1 MVINGITY
9 DRAGLAALMDFA
21 VLDPGTTEV
30 ELRACAE
37 STIRYQFRGMH
48 PNLIWAERTAD
59 LLEGTG
65 IETGIVAAFP
75 FGTLPTCEKV
85 REVEAA
91 CRVMRGR
98 PACIDFVTNVGALRG
113 GDYQTYSHDIS
124 EVVKAGHAYGYVVKA
139 IMESALLTDEELA
152 VGCRLAAEAGI
163 DFVKTSSGR
172 NGSPNIRAIRIMRE
186 NVGEQVGVKF
196 SGFGSYNA
204 APLAIMAIAA
214 GATRLG
220 SRRAD
225 AIIEEIESCY
235 QGLVIE
241 NKSAHKR
248 TT

>member
-1 MVINGITY
+1 MIIRGVTY
-9 DRAGLAALMDFA
+9 DRAKLASLMDFA
-21 VLDPGTTEV
+21 VLDPGTSEQ

-37 STIRYQFRGMH
+37 TAIRYHFRGMH

-75 FGTLPTCEKV
+75 FGTLPTSEKV

-91 CRVMRGR
+91 CRVLRGR
-98 PACIDFVTNVGALRG
+98 PACVDFVTNVGALRG
-113 GDYQTYSHDIS
+113 GDYRTYAKDIT
-124 EVVKAGHAYGYVVKA
+124 EVVKAGHAYGYVVKS

-152 VGCRLAAEAGI
+152 MGCRLAAEAGV

-172 NGSPNIRAIRIMRE
+172 NGSPDVRSIRIMRE
-186 NVGEQVGVKF
+186 NVGEDIGVKF
-196 SGFGSYNA
+196 SGFGGYNA

-220 SRRAD
+220 TRRAD
-225 AIIEEIESCY
+225 AIIEEIDRYYQDFVLDCREES
-235 QGLVIE
+235 
-241 NKSAHKR
+241 R
-248 TT
+248 